1 MVRLLLG
8 CTRPSPSQV
17 WSRQRSLGKREVEWG
32 KRMLGELGWRSRGWS
47 GWERGVDGV
56 GLSVLKGQNISQCV
70 CQCFCSNTEPGLWL
84 APHACFLFLPQFL
97 RGTEASSLSMLQNL
111 WSLILAPSPAR
122 VVGLSMSPP
131 SILCTL
137 YLYTGSC
144 CRCVSSVLL
153 SQ

>member
-1 MVRLLLG
+1 MVSLLLG

-17 WSRQRSLGKREVEWG
+17 WSRQKSLGKKSGMG
-32 KRMLGELGWRSRGWS
+32 KEDAGRLGMEKQGLVWLGV
-47 GWERGVDGV
+47 GVDGV
-56 GLSVLKGQNISQCV
+56 GLSVLKGQNINQCV

>member
-1 MVRLLLG
+1 MGKEDAGRIGMEKQGLVWLG
-8 CTRPSPSQV
+8 V
-17 WSRQRSLGKREVEWG
+17 
-32 KRMLGELGWRSRGWS
+32 
-47 GWERGVDGV
+47 GVDGV
-56 GLSVLKGQNISQCV
+56 GLSVLKGQNVSQCV